1 MFQEVSVAQ
10 LVRNFYLGQGVDAS
24 MDNIHLTIDMFQ
36 EVSVAKLVRD
46 FYLGEGVDASMDNIH
61 LTIDM
66 FSDIVFWAGAHR
78 YYQESFQLV

>member
-1 MFQEVSVAQ
+1 
-10 LVRNFYLGQGVDAS
+10 
-24 MDNIHLTIDMFQ
+24 MFQ

-78 YYQESFQLV
+78 YYQESLPSEDMTFVSTIFV